1 MVMGYCDVGAPL
13 QCPHGALSALEE
25 CGASVVCLFFFCAL
39 LESVAL
45 HYDWW
50 TDFDRADFYWSDFEC
65 WWTWTNVMDV
75 FQMDGFLWVGFGFVG
90 FPLVDHFSIGRL
102 PIGYIS
108 IGRVAIGQ
116 ISIGYA
122 STGRIRLIGLRLV

>member
-1 MVMGYCDVGAPL
+1 MSSRGSLGSRGMRCKCCVLV
-13 QCPHGALSALEE
+13 
-25 CGASVVCLFFFCAL
+25 FFCAL
-39 LESVAL
+39 LESVAF

-102 PIGYIS
+102 SIGYIS
-108 IGRVAIGQ
+108 IGRVAIGHRFLL
-116 ISIGYA
+116 GM
-122 STGRIRLIGLRLV
+122 LRPVGFD